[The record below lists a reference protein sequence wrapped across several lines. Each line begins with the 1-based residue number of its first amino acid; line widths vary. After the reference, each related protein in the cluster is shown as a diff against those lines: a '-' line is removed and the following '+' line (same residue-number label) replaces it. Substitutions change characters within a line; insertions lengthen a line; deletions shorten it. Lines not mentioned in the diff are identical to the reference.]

1 MLGIL
6 RGGGVGFC
14 CVFRVMEGDS
24 EVVRGVEGRPEMVVV
39 WVDLGE
45 ELGEVSEAFG
55 ALVCSGLKEREMSI
69 FWQRKEVNWVLS
81 GWGSLKEEEG
91 ASGQ

>member
-1 MLGIL
+1 MREEIANGLVDLGGGILVSCREKFGGICGSVVLRIL

-45 ELGEVSEAFG
+45 ELGEV
-55 ALVCSGLKEREMSI
+55 
-69 FWQRKEVNWVLS
+69 
-81 GWGSLKEEEG
+81 
-91 ASGQ
+91 